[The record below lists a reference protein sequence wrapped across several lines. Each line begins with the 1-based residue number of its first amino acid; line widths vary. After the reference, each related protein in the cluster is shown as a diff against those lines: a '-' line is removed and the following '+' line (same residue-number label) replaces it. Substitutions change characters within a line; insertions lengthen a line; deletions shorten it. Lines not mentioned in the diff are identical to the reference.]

1 MLQTTAT
8 LIERHTVGAS
18 QELRLQTPALARSLT
33 PGQAVLVKTGW
44 GVEPYL
50 RRTFYPVGLDEESLT
65 LRVPPGGDWGH
76 AWLRT
81 VAIGA
86 QLDCLGPV
94 GIGYSVPAGARNLL
108 CLAEEDPATVAS
120 SGCSAWTLLPAI
132 AAADGG
138 RGKPSA
144 VTFAM
149 EAPSARDLIPAHRLP
164 AAVEYHTAIRA
175 HRAAGRPG
183 GEAANEGVAQFLPEL
198 LPWADA
204 VLAAGSLAFYSS
216 LATAVR
222 AARYELTRGFVQAL
236 YPATFLC
243 GVGACQACVADLTT
257 GSRGRHDRRICQ
269 RGPVLDLL
277 DVAG

>member
-8 LIERHTVGAS
+8 LIERHTLGAS
-18 QELRLQTPALARSLT
+18 QELRLQAPALARSLT

-50 RRTFYPVGLDEESLT
+50 RRTFYPAGLDDESLT

-108 CLAEEDPATVAS
+108 CLAEEDPATVAG
-120 SGCSAWTLLPAI
+120 SGCSAWALLPAI
-132 AAADGG
+132 AAAAVGG

-164 AAVEYHTAIRA
+164 AAVEYHTAVRA
-175 HRAAGRPG
+175 RRAAGHPG
-183 GEAANEGVAQFLPEL
+183 GGTTSEGVTQFLPEL
-198 LPWADA
+198 LPWADV

-222 AARYELTRGFVQAL
+222 AARYELTRGFAQAL
-236 YPATFLC
+236 YPAAFLC

-257 GSRGRHDRRICQ
+257 GRRRICQ

>member
-33 PGQAVLVKTGW
+33 PGQAVLVQTGW

-50 RRTFYPVGLDEESLT
+50 RRTFYPTGLDDESWT
-65 LRVPPGGDWGH
+65 LRVPPGSDWGH

-81 VAIGA
+81 VTIGA

-94 GIGYSVPAGARNLL
+94 GIGYSAPVGARNLL

-120 SGCSAWTLLPAI
+120 SGCSAWALLPAI
-132 AAADGG
+132 AQAAG
-138 RGKPSA
+138 RGLS

-164 AAVEYHTAIRA
+164 AAVEYHTAIRS
-175 HRAAGRPG
+175 RRTIPRPG
-183 GEAANEGVAQFLPEL
+183 GGTASEGVAQFLPEL
-198 LPWADA
+198 LLWADA
-204 VLAAGSLAFYSS
+204 VLAAGSLAFYSN
-216 LATAVR
+216 LAMAVR
-222 AARYELTRGFVQAL
+222 AARYELTRGFAQAL
-236 YPATFLC
+236 YPAAFLC

-257 GSRGRHDRRICQ
+257 GRRRICQ
-269 RGPVLDLL
+269 RGPALDLV